1 MTAPIHRWVAEPPPA
16 DVERALSRLA
26 DSDDVVQVA
35 AMPDVHLAAEVCVG
49 CVTATQHTLYPEAVG
64 GDIGCGMAAVRFAG
78 RPGHP
83 VPDLVGDRSAD
94 LVGDRMTA
102 ARILRG
108 FGARLPAGQHPS
120 AVAALPA
127 DLDDRPLSAPALERL
142 KRSIGRVQLATLGRG
157 NHFAELQRDGEGAL
171 WLMLHSGS
179 RGLGQAIRDHHLGRA
194 TATRSGLLAL
204 DARSAEGAAYLADL
218 GWALDYARASRR
230 RMVEAA
236 ADVIA
241 GATGASPD
249 WPTYVDCHHNE
260 VARELHGGALLW
272 VHRKGA
278 IAATEDLPGII
289 PGSAGSA
296 SFHVTGRGHPDSLS
310 SSSHGAG
317 RAMSRTDAR
326 RRISRERLTAELDGV
341 WWDHR
346 LADELRDEAPSAY
359 KDITAVMRAQR
370 PLTRI
375 VRTLRPL
382 LSYKAT

>member
-26 DSDDVVQVA
+26 DSDDVVQIA

-49 CVTATQHTLYPEAVG
+49 CVTATRDTLYPEAVG

-78 RPGHP
+78 RDAGA
-83 VPDLVGDRSAD
+83 LADR
-94 LVGDRMTA
+94 VTA
-102 ARILRG
+102 ARILHG
-108 FGARLPAGQHPS
+108 FGARLPAGQHRS

-157 NHFAELQRDGEGAL
+157 NHFAELQRDREGAL

-179 RGLGQAIRDHHLGRA
+179 RGLGQAIRDHHLAAA
-194 TATRSGLLAL
+194 TATRSGLRAL
-204 DARSAEGAAYLADL
+204 DAGSPAGAAYLADL
-218 GWALDYARASRR
+218 AWALDYARASRQ

-236 ADVIA
+236 AEVVA
-241 GATGASPD
+241 AATAALPD

-260 VARELHGGALLW
+260 VVREQHGGLPLW

-278 IAATEDLPGII
+278 IAAAEGRPGII

-296 SFHVTGRGHPDSLS
+296 SYHVTGRGHPDSLC

-317 RAMSRTDAR
+317 RAMSRGEAKR
-326 RRISRERLTAELDGV
+326 RYT
-341 WWDHR
+341 
-346 LADELRDEAPSAY
+346 LADQRAATEGVECRKDKDVIDEIPMAY
-359 KDITAVMRAQR
+359 KDIDAVMAAQKD
-370 PLTRI
+370 L
-375 VRTLRPL
+375 VEVVHTL
-382 LSYKAT
+382 KQVVCVKG